1 MAGSVSAAPE
11 SGPASSPTD
20 AMIEHAPSTAPDAEP
35 LNLAFLGDPNSPHL
49 RRRMIGFA
57 ARGHRVTLLAG
68 RGRPIDPGLPA
79 GIAIERFT
87 PISAHGRFP
96 PASLVLARRSI
107 RKAVARVDPDV
118 LVAHFLT
125 VNGWHA
131 WLSGFHPYAVSLWG
145 SDVFIAPKKWR
156 VVRLL
161 ARTTLR
167 SADLV
172 TANSQALRL
181 GALDLGAPPERT
193 EVVQLG
199 VDLTEFTAGPD
210 PAVIR
215 ARLGLQGK
223 RVVFSPRPVAP
234 LYHQGVL
241 VEALAHLPPDVVV
254 LMSRFRA
261 RPDDLEAIERKAE
274 SLGLADRVT
283 VLPEIEQAEMADF
296 YRLADVVVSIPESDS
311 TAAVLLEALACEKRV
326 VASDLP
332 SVREWLWELDPASL
346 VPVDDP
352 EATAAAVLRVLAQ
365 SPGER
370 ADLGSR
376 ARRIV
381 VERAD
386 QALGLARV
394 ETLYRDLAGRVPR
407 RAPGRTG

>member
-1 MAGSVSAAPE
+1 
-11 SGPASSPTD
+11 
-20 AMIEHAPSTAPDAEP
+20 
-35 LNLAFLGDPNSPHL
+35 
-49 RRRMIGFA
+49 MIGFA

-68 RGRPIDPGLPA
+68 REGPIEPGLPA

-87 PISAHGRFP
+87 PISVHGRFP
-96 PASLVLARRSI
+96 PASLVLARRSV
-107 RKAVARVDPDV
+107 RKAVARVEPDV

-156 VVRLL
+156 IVNLL
-161 ARTTLR
+161 ARLTLR

-210 PAVIR
+210 PVAIR
-215 ARLGLQGK
+215 ARLGLEGK
-223 RVVFSPRPVAP
+223 RVIFSPRPIAP
-234 LYHQGVL
+234 LYRQSVV
-241 VEALAHLPPDVVV
+241 VEALAQLPPDVVV

-261 RPDDLEAIERKAE
+261 RPDDLEAIERKARTM
-274 SLGLADRVT
+274 GLADRVM
-283 VLPEIEQAEMADF
+283 VLPEIEQAEVADF
-296 YRLADVVVSIPESDS
+296 YRLADVVVSIPQSDS
-311 TAAVLLEALACEKRV
+311 TAAVLLEALACEKQV

-332 SVREWLWELDPASL
+332 SVREWLWELDPSFL

-352 EATAAAVLRVLAQ
+352 GATAAAVLSVLAQ
-365 SPGER
+365 SPDER
-370 ADLGSR
+370 ANLGSR
-376 ARRIV
+376 ARQIV

-386 QALGLARV
+386 QARGLARV
-394 ETLYRDLAGRVPR
+394 ESLYRELVGRVPR
-407 RAPGRTG
+407 GARGHAG